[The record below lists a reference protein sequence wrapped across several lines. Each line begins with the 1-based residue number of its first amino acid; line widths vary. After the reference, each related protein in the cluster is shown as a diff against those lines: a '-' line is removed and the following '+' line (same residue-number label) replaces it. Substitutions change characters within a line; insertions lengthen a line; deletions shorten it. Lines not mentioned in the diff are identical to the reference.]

1 MNNISLCRSLDI
13 VLRNFD
19 TATEKSEDASDRF
32 RTRIAGCIPS
42 LMKLMSTSKDRAI
55 LTFVL
60 CSIFSPT
67 SLALT
72 LGMRTQITQGMM
84 VKVNN
89 FLSEMDNKQVQVELE
104 AEKHIDN
111 LICTLET
118 ELESGLNELTRK
130 RARLHEDECESRMFV
145 TSAKRARLDRLKGTA
160 RNSVKKRVAN
170 QLFRKW
176 KQNLST
182 QKGKGKGVYRIDR
195 GAEIAVFE
203 VLQEQ
208 LKAHRRRWGDEGT
221 GYLEHD
227 QRMQSREM
235 LKVANDYLAKH
246 GKKPIKSRETVRSW
260 GRCKNKRY
268 RQAQQHRGRNLWA
281 HLRAPKKQREC
292 HINMHYNRSHIKNYT
307 RLAFGGAKNLLA
319 ERGLVIRR
327 AIDDK
332 AYVRCG
338 TSEGFSRPVHTPVNL
353 NTGNDVNQFQL
364 PSSDYPDP
372 VGYVSPGVVLL
383 INDMKEID
391 HEGKDKFVPTNVT
404 VTVTC
409 KPKHSY
415 PSTATN
421 WANDLT
427 TTRYLFRKEHEVPS
441 DNSSEE
447 SSLLNKASLQDAMIY
462 LVVIR
467 DSLLQFELMTI
478 KEDYGRIFE
487 AGDHLDRERMRN
499 EILRK
504 RLDTCMAAIDQYRRD
519 PVIGKLMEDLQ
530 VLVEQL
536 RAIGMYIVFISIKCI
551 AVI

>member
-1 MNNISLCRSLDI
+1 
-13 VLRNFD
+13 
-19 TATEKSEDASDRF
+19 
-32 RTRIAGCIPS
+32 
-42 LMKLMSTSKDRAI
+42 
-55 LTFVL
+55 
-60 CSIFSPT
+60 
-67 SLALT
+67 
-72 LGMRTQITQGMM
+72 
-84 VKVNN
+84 
-89 FLSEMDNKQVQVELE
+89 MDNKQVQVELE

-118 ELESGLNELTRK
+118 ELESSLNELTRK
-130 RARLHEDECESRMFV
+130 RARLHEDECESQMFV

-160 RNSVKKRVAN
+160 RNSVKKRVASR
-170 QLFRKW
+170 LFRKW

-182 QKGKGKGVYRIDR
+182 QKGKGKGVYRIDL

-208 LKAHRRRWGDEGT
+208 LKTHRRRWGDEGT

-235 LKVANDYLAKH
+235 LKVANDYLATH
-246 GKKPIKSRETVRSW
+246 RRKPIKSRETVRSW

-268 RQAQQHRGRNLWA
+268 CQAQQHRGRNVWA
-281 HLRAPKKQREC
+281 HLRAPKKQCEC

-319 ERGLVIRR
+319 ERGLVIRQ
-327 AIDDK
+327 AIDNK

-353 NTGNDVNQFQL
+353 NTGNDVNLFQL

-383 INDMKEID
+383 VNDMKEID
-391 HEGKDKFVPTNVT
+391 HEGKDKFVPTNVR

-427 TTRYLFRKEHEVPS
+427 ATRYLFCKEHEVPS
-441 DNSSEE
+441 DNSSDE

-487 AGDHLDRERMRN
+487 GGDHLDRERLRN
-499 EILRK
+499 EILLK

-530 VLVEQL
+530 VLVQQL
-536 RAIGMYIVFISIKCI
+536 RTTGIYIVFITIKCI
-551 AVI
+551 AGIWWYINEHCL